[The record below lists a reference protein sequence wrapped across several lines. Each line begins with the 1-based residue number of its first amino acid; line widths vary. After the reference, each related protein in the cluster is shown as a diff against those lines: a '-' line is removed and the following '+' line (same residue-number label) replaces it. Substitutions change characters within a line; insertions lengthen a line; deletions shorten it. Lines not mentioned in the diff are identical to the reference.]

1 MLLKKTLPRSL
12 ANRWFEEG
20 QIDMN
25 GLFKGFQQFW
35 RENGD
40 IWVDKYEY
48 QEAAPHLI
56 LIERSY

>member
-1 MLLKKTLPRSL
+1 
-12 ANRWFEEG
+12 
-20 QIDMN
+20 MN